1 MTEHATE
8 RVLVVGVGNRY
19 RGDDGAGL
27 AAAARLGEAAGAPVV
42 LLDNSGDGTVLLD
55 VWQHADAVIVIDAM
69 RSGAPAGTVR
79 RLHVLAEDSAL
90 ALAPALGAARG
101 PGGSTHG
108 VGVAEAV
115 ALGRTLHR
123 LPRRLV
129 VIGIE
134 GARFDAGVE
143 LSHEMG
149 RALDEAVR
157 LGLEEVA
164 DVHRASR

>member
-1 MTEHATE
+1 MNGHATE
-8 RVLVVGVGNRY
+8 RLLVVGVGNRY

-27 AAAARLGEAAGAPVV
+27 AAAARLGDAAGAPAM
-42 LLDNSGDGTVLLD
+42 LLDNAGDGTVLLD
-55 VWQHADAVIVIDAM
+55 VWQHADAVILMDAV

-79 RLHVLAEDSAL
+79 RLHVLTADSPVDL
-90 ALAPALGAARG
+90 AAALGSARG

-134 GARFDAGVE
+134 GARFEAGVD
-143 LSHEMG
+143 LSPEVE
-149 RALDEAVR
+149 RALDEAVC

-164 DVHRASR
+164 DVYRASR

>member
-69 RSGAPAGTVR
+69 RSGAPAGSWHTPSWR
-79 RLHVLAEDSAL
+79 TS
-90 ALAPALGAARG
+90 GACR
-101 PGGSTHG
+101 
-108 VGVAEAV
+108 
-115 ALGRTLHR
+115 
-123 LPRRLV
+123 
-129 VIGIE
+129 
-134 GARFDAGVE
+134 
-143 LSHEMG
+143 
-149 RALDEAVR
+149 
-157 LGLEEVA
+157 
-164 DVHRASR
+164 

>member
-1 MTEHATE
+1 MTGHATE
-8 RVLVVGVGNRY
+8 PVLVVGVGNRY

-42 LLDNSGDGTVLLD
+42 LLDNAGDGTVLLD
-55 VWQHADAVIVIDAM
+55 VWQRADAVILIDAM

-79 RLHVLAEDSAL
+79 RLDAAAEV
-90 ALAPALGAARG
+90 GAANVAALLSQGRTL
-101 PGGSTHG
+101 GGSTHG

-134 GARFDAGVE
+134 GRRFDAGVD
-143 LSHEMG
+143 LSHEVE

-164 DVHRASR
+164 DVHRAAR